1 MELQN
6 SLSKVNSASSLLLW
20 KEIRLPEIMFCLSVI
35 SVFLPF
41 KVYPLFFLMSSI
53 VFILESYKPTLQNWM
68 IFLSIFTLY
77 ATISYLVTY
86 NGDPLLRTNILKLLV
101 NFLFLYC
108 SILWLRE
115 RENGR
120 LLVMVDYA
128 FHLVFLLA
136 LIQLLVYHHAM
147 DYKLIYGS
155 SSSGQASS
163 LYRKDLFFW
172 GLDDKNMFGARIAL
186 LGFIYILIPLVRT
199 NQIAFFRII
208 LVFALAYLSVSRTP
222 IVALLIGCG
231 LLFWFS
237 SNKIW
242 RILLLALIGLAS
254 PFILQKV
261 IRVEQLTASN
271 DGMGI
276 RLVYWKAFF
285 QNFASISPLGN
296 GFMAAPE
303 FLKKYADF
311 YRGESHIHNTF
322 MSTYL
327 EFGIIG
333 FMSYSLFLIN
343 YIWECLRKF
352 KNPKFWI
359 LSFSPIFS
367 IMLILYS
374 GYDNDI
380 ILYLILLFLL
390 GTFREINFN
399 TIKTRI
405 LPWEKKC

>member
-1 MELQN
+1 MALHN
-6 SLSKVNSASSLLLW
+6 STSTVNATSSLLIGKGLSFS
-20 KEIRLPEIMFCLSVI
+20 EVMFCLSLI

-41 KVYPLFFLMSSI
+41 KIYPLFFLISSV
-53 VFILESYKPTLQNWM
+53 VFYFESNKLTFQNWA

-77 ATISYLVTY
+77 ATISYFVTY
-86 NGDPLLRTNILKLLV
+86 NGDPFLRTNILKLLV

-115 RENGR
+115 RENIR

-136 LIQLLVYHHAM
+136 LIQLIVYHHAM
-147 DYKLIYGS
+147 DYRLIYGS
-155 SSSGQASS
+155 SSSGEASS
-163 LYRKDLFFW
+163 LYRKELFFW

-186 LGFIYILIPLVRT
+186 LGFIYILIPLVRQ
-199 NQIAFFRII
+199 NKIALFRII
-208 LVFALAYLSVSRTP
+208 LVFALAYLSMSRTP
-222 IVALLIGCG
+222 IVALLIGSS

-242 RILLLALIGLAS
+242 RISLLVLIGLAS

-261 IRVEQLTASN
+261 LRVEQITTSN

-276 RLVYWKAFF
+276 RFIYWKAFF
-285 QNFASISPLGN
+285 QNFTSISPLGN
-296 GFMAAPE
+296 GFMSAPE
-303 FLKKYADF
+303 FLKKYADL

-322 MSTYL
+322 MTTYL
-327 EFGIIG
+327 EFGILG
-333 FMSYSLFLIN
+333 FVSYALFLAY
-343 YIWECLRKF
+343 YIQACF
-352 KNPKFWI
+352 KEFNNLQFWI
-359 LSFSPIFS
+359 LCFLPLFAILF
-367 IMLILYS
+367 ILYS

-390 GTFREINFN
+390 GTIGEINFK
-399 TIKTRI
+399 TIKI
-405 LPWEKKC
+405 SVLPWEKKY